1 MEYGCIGEHL
11 SHSFSKEIHEKIG
24 SYKYELREI
33 QKNGLKEFFKA
44 ADFKG
49 INVTIPYKY
58 DCIPFLD
65 EISDKA
71 MTIGAVNTV
80 VNKDGRL
87 YGYNTDFDGMCALI
101 MREGVSLRGKTVAVL
116 GGGGTSKTA
125 VSVARALGAA
135 HIFRVSR
142 TPENGDISYDELYLK
157 ESSIDVIINTTPC
170 GMYPK
175 LYNAAVDISRFSR
188 LSAVFDAVYN
198 PLRSKLVCDAKKCGI
213 KAVGGLYMLV
223 SQAVFAAEHFLS
235 CELDT
240 SITEKIYKELFKK
253 KENMILIGMPGSGKT
268 TAGRL
273 VAEKTGKYFIDTD
286 ELISQKTGMQISD
299 IFSLYGEAHFRDVE
313 SEIIKEVSKKT
324 GAVIATGGGAV
335 LNRQNVEY
343 LKENGLVFFLN
354 RPLSDILPTSDRP
367 LSSTKEA
374 LKKRFDERFPLYVKA
389 SDRIINDFSSP
400 ELTALRI
407 TENFYE
413 DTCN

>member
-1 MEYGCIGEHL
+1 MEYGCIGEQL

-24 SYKYELREI
+24 SYKYELREVP
-33 QKNGLKEFFKA
+33 KSELKDFFKT

-65 EISDKA
+65 EVSEKA
-71 MTIGAVNTV
+71 KAIGAVNTV

-87 YGYNTDFDGMCALI
+87 YGYNTDFDGMRALI
-101 MREGVSLRGKTVAVL
+101 MREGVSLEGKAVAVL

-125 VSVARALGAA
+125 VSVATALGAKDV
-135 HIFRVSR
+135 FRVSR
-142 TPENGDISYDELYLK
+142 SPENGDISYDELYLK
-157 ESSIDVIINTTPC
+157 ESTIDVIINTTPC

-198 PLRSKLVCDAKKCGI
+198 PLRSRLVCDAKSRGI

-253 KENMILIGMPGSGKT
+253 KENIILIGMPGSGKT

-273 VAEKTGKYFIDTD
+273 VAEKTGKCFIDTD

-299 IFSLYGEAHFRDVE
+299 IFSLYGEAHFRGVE
-313 SEIIKEVSKKT
+313 SEIIKEVSKET

-335 LNRQNVEY
+335 LNEQNVEY

-354 RPLSDILPTSDRP
+354 RPLSNILPTSNRP

-374 LKKRFDERFPLYVKA
+374 LEKRFDERFPLYVKA